1 MQHDKRSFIM
11 EIRMAEIWIKETMWI
26 GRQKI
31 NVTNGITKTLRLRRA
46 RHVGNSVSRR
56 TEKIMARK

>member
-11 EIRMAEIWIKETMWI
+11 EIGMAEIWIKETMWI

-56 TEKIMARK
+56 TEKTMARK